1 MAKKVLPLVAWWC
14 CCYVIGILG
23 APAPVN
29 VPGLGEIKVSSGLRP
44 TIIKGIPTLVKLD
57 QPMNLG
63 IIAQVFEVLPDGR
76 YLFRY
81 ELTDGTIRFEVGY
94 TNYLNEVPY
103 TAAEGFYIYNAFGGK
118 VVKVAYV
125 SDISGFR
132 ILEVGHIDKSE
143 VEPLAQDLINK
154 GKEDLHV
161 VRL

>member
-1 MAKKVLPLVAWWC
+1 MAKKVLLLVAWC
-14 CCYVIGILG
+14 CCYVLGILG

-29 VPGLGEIKVSSGLRP
+29 VPGLGEIKVSSGHRP
-44 TIIKGIPTLVKLD
+44 TIIKGIPTLVKLE
-57 QPMNLG
+57 QPLNLG
-63 IIAQVFEVLPDGR
+63 IIAQVFEVLSDGR

-103 TAAEGFYIYNAFGGK
+103 TVAEGFYIYNSFGGT

-132 ILEVGHIDKSE
+132 ILEVGQIDKSE
-143 VEPLAQDLINK
+143 VEPSAQDLINK